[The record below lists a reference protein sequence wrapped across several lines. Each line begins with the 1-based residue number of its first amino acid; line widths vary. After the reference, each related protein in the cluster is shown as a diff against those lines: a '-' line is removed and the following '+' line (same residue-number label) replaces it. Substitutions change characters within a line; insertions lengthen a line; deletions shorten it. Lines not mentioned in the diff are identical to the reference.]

1 MITKEFIKKL
11 DEVRVLFA
19 EYCPRIYYS
28 KNYHEN
34 IEVALAECDEETLDD
49 FIAFEKYCKEKGI
62 ATIISQTFQHDIG
75 GLMSSDKHF
84 VPRVAGF
91 KED

>member
-1 MITKEFIKKL
+1 MTYIEYKYRMEFGKEEY
-11 DEVRVLFA
+11 DE
-19 EYCPRIYYS
+19 I
-28 KNYHEN
+28 
-34 IEVALAECDEETLDD
+34 D
-49 FIAFEKYCKEKGI
+49 KYCKEKGI

>member
-1 MITKEFIKKL
+1 MITKNYLKKL
-11 DEVRVLFA
+11 NKVRLLFA
-19 EYCPRIYYS
+19 DYCPRIYYS
-28 KNYHEN
+28 KNYHAN

-49 FIAFEKYCKEKGI
+49 FMAFEKYCKTKGLGNL
-62 ATIISQTFQHDIG
+62 ISQTFQHDIG

-91 KED
+91 RTD